1 MYQLDCLCSG
11 KYISELK
18 KTVLARSIEHQEDK
32 MSEKLES
39 SGAPEHIKGQ
49 FDWLDSKGVHIS
61 LNMYERKTCKM
72 LEINKLTT
80 INERD
85 KTFIVLNRDNGCEL
99 LQDKFLEISFH
110 ENRKP

>member
-61 LNMYERKTCKM
+61 LN
-72 LEINKLTT
+72 KLTT

-85 KTFIVLNRDNGCEL
+85 KTFIVLNRDNGCES